1 MADAEPR
8 PWIVRLA
15 SKARQ
20 PGLPLLDGAE
30 RRRARAFAPLQ
41 DRLRYAAAHTTLRL
55 LLSAETRH
63 G

>member
-20 PGLPLLDGAE
+20 PGLSLLDGAE
-30 RRRARAFAPLQ
+30 RRRARALAWPQ
-41 DRLRYAAAHTTLRL
+41 DRIRHAAGHTTLRL
-55 LLSAETRH
+55 LHSAETRH
-63 G
+63 A